1 MSVNADN
8 VPDPTPVLEFS
19 DVSVEVRNERSRS
32 RAILDSISLRI
43 EHGETVGIVGG
54 SGSGKSTLLRLAA
67 GVFSADLVLVHGRVS
82 TVGTDLLGA
91 TLAEREKI
99 YGSVVALVAQSIGEA
114 LTPHLTVLSHFRD
127 TVGRE
132 VQNEQLLQSLAEV
145 GLVGEKY
152 LKRFPHQL
160 SGCERQRVL
169 LALALARSP
178 QLLLLDEPT
187 SALDAGIG
195 TAVLATIK
203 RVQQIRGFALVCVSN
218 DLGVVSQIAKRT
230 AVMNAGRIVETGA
243 TAQVL
248 QAPAHAYTKVLVSS
262 IPKLDQRVRESSS
275 RKSEAVIV
283 CRNLT
288 VVRGGA
294 TRAIES
300 LDFEV
305 KKGEVVGIIGE
316 SGSGKSS
323 LLAAICGLVPVTS
336 GTLHSGDGYD
346 LSTALH
352 LRPRRI
358 LSSIQMVFQ
367 NPDDSL
373 NPARTVA
380 QSLSRYTH
388 ATNDQMCAG
397 LRSVGLDEQFL
408 SRRPREMSGGEKQRA
423 AIARALLSN
432 PQILLL
438 DEVTS
443 ALDVTVQAAVMKT
456 LAEVQQTMEFALVI
470 VSHDIALI
478 ASFVD
483 RILVLRNGRLIE
495 QGLVANVIGSP
506 ADSYTRSLIEI
517 SAQRVLV

>member
-160 SGCERQRVL
+160 SGGERQRVL

-203 RVQQIRGFALVCVSN
+203 RVQQTRGFALVCVSH